1 MERMAGSEAAG
12 PARAG
17 MTRER
22 LQLRVVGLVQGVGF
36 RPFVHRLAGELALA
50 GWIRNDDDGVTIEVE
65 GDAAALPA
73 FVDRLSADRP
83 PASLLYAVDRRFVP
97 VENAS
102 SFKILP
108 SASTGSP
115 RAWILPDLATC
126 PACRDDVLDPANRRH
141 RYPFTN
147 CTHCGP
153 RFTIV
158 EGLPYDRARTT
169 MRAFPMC
176 EACAAEYGDAKDR
189 RFHAQ
194 PNACA
199 VCGPRLSFRTAG
211 AAEAEAEGDDALRE
225 AAAVVRAGRILALK
239 GLGGYHLVVDARSGS
254 AVAELRRRKR
264 RPFKPLAVMM
274 PDEVTLRR
282 HVEVPPYA
290 ESLLASS
297 QAPIVLLPRR
307 AGAAAGTGAGV
318 AAGDAGAAQAGGVE
332 PADVIAPSVAPG
344 SPSLG
349 VFLPYTPLHLLLL
362 AELGF
367 PVVATSGNASDQP
380 TIHRED
386 VAARELAV
394 VADAFLDH
402 DRPIARQADDSVF
415 QVLLR
420 PRPRP
425 QALRRA
431 RGYAPLPVLAPR
443 ELPPIVALGGQ
454 KNAVFA
460 ISRGREVILSQ
471 HLGDLEEWDVR
482 AAYRRTLDEFT
493 RLFGVA
499 PRIVAHDLH
508 PDYFTTS
515 LAEELAREGGLRA
528 VAVQHHH
535 AHLAACLLESGAA
548 GRALGV
554 TWDGT
559 GFGTDRTVWGG
570 EFLLGDARGSE
581 RVATLHPFRLPGG
594 EAAVRETW
602 RTALALLE
610 EAYEGDA
617 PSGLPPAVAAAAAG
631 EAAAETVRRMI
642 ARGVNAP
649 VTTSVGR
656 LCDGVAALLGISME
670 NTHQA
675 QSPQL
680 LEAAAWRHGPD
691 APPLPLPLADGDPLR
706 LDWRPAVRAMV
717 DGMRAGVPATRLAAS
732 FHHALVEG
740 AVAVARRIGE
750 PAVAL
755 TGGVFCNRYLGE
767 ALLTRLEAEGHTALS
782 HSLLPPTDGS
792 LAAGQLW
799 AAAQE

>member
-1 MERMAGSEAAG
+1 MDRVAGDQAAG
-12 PARAG
+12 RARAG

-36 RPFVHRLAGELALA
+36 RPFVHRLAGELELA

-65 GDAAALPA
+65 GDAASLPR

-97 VENAS
+97 VEGAS
-102 SFKILP
+102 SFEILP
-108 SASTGSP
+108 SESRGEP

-126 PACRDDVLDPANRRH
+126 PDCRDDVLDPANRRH

-158 EGLPYDRARTT
+158 EDLPYDRARTT
-169 MRAFPMC
+169 MRAFPLC
-176 EACAAEYGDAKDR
+176 EACAAEYGDAEDR

-199 VCGPRLSFRTAG
+199 ACGPRLSFRAAG
-211 AAEAEAEGDDALRE
+211 AAETEAEGDDALRA
-225 AAAVVRAGRILALK
+225 AAAVVRGGRILALK
-239 GLGGYHLVVDARSGS
+239 GLGGYHLVVDARSEA

-274 PDEVTLRR
+274 PDEETLRR

-307 AGAAAGTGAGV
+307 AEAGAGAAA
-318 AAGDAGAAQAGGVE
+318 AAGDA
-332 PADVIAPSVAPG
+332 IAPSVAPG

-415 QVLLR
+415 QLLLR

-535 AHLAACLLESGAA
+535 AHLAACLLESGHS

-559 GFGTDRTVWGG
+559 GFGTDHTVWGG
-570 EFLLGDARGSE
+570 EFLLGDARGYE
-581 RVATLHPFRLPGG
+581 RVATFHPFRLPGG

-617 PSGLPPAVAAAAAG
+617 PGGLPPAAAAG
-631 EAAAETVRRMI
+631 EAATETVRRMI

-691 APPLPLPLADGDPLR
+691 AAPLPLPLADGDPLR
-706 LDWRPAVRAMV
+706 LDWRPAVRALV

-740 AVAVARRIGE
+740 AIAVARRVGE

-767 ALLTRLEAEGHTALS
+767 ALLTRLEAEGHTTLS